1 MNTFLPFTSCWKRIR
16 KAAAMRKCPN
26 CAEENINENL
36 FCKRCGRV
44 LLPPDP
50 PKIDLSDSR
59 SPDAGPLVV
68 PKEVQQWIQRP
79 ATTHIEH
86 HKTPEGIDFSERL
99 LVRKS
104 EATIEKRRRLPGLS
118 VYRKPLMLLN
128 LLVVILITHI
138 IVTLMSR

>member
-1 MNTFLPFTSCWKRIR
+1 
-16 KAAAMRKCPN
+16 MRKCPD

-50 PKIDLSDSR
+50 IKIDLSNSR
-59 SPDAGPLVV
+59 SPGAEPPVV
-68 PKEVQQWIQRP
+68 REEVQLLVQRSEAP
-79 ATTHIEH
+79 HIEL
-86 HKTPEGIDFSERL
+86 HKTPEGIDFSDSL

-104 EATIEKRRRLPGLS
+104 EAAIEKRRRLPGLS

>member
-1 MNTFLPFTSCWKRIR
+1 
-16 KAAAMRKCPN
+16 MRKCPN
-26 CAEENINENL
+26 CAEENITESL

-50 PKIDLSDSR
+50 IKIDLSNSQ
-59 SPDAGPLVV
+59 SPDADPLVV
-68 PKEVQQWIQRP
+68 PKEVQRWIQRP
-79 ATTHIEH
+79 AVTHIED
-86 HKTPEGIDFSERL
+86 HKTPEAIDLSERL

>member
-1 MNTFLPFTSCWKRIR
+1 
-16 KAAAMRKCPN
+16 MRKCPD

-36 FCKRCGRV
+36 FCKRCGRC

-50 PKIDLSDSR
+50 IKIDLPNSR
-59 SPDAGPLVV
+59 SPDAGPPIVGEEL
-68 PKEVQQWIQRP
+68 QLWIQRS
-79 ATTHIEH
+79 AVTHIED
-86 HKTPEGIDFSERL
+86 HKTPEGIDFSDSL

-104 EATIEKRRRLPGLS
+104 EAAILKRRRLPGLS